1 MKSTDKKVKSTD
13 KKRTVLL
20 IIFGLSFI
28 IGLVIL
34 VMPLTTKTPEV
45 LEKAPDHT
53 MGFLKE
59 SDFLSPQ
66 KAPIPDYAMPGMKN
80 KLNTQRY
87 AGIIGVIVAFGI
99 TIGVGYILNKRRKK
113 SD

>member
-1 MKSTDKKVKSTD
+1 MKSTDKK
-13 KKRTVLL
+13 RIVLY

-59 SDFLSPQ
+59 SDFTSPT
-66 KAPIPDYAMPGMKN
+66 KAPIPDSEMPGAMPGMIN
-80 KLNTQRY
+80 ELNTQRY
-87 AGIIGVIVAFGI
+87 AGIIGIFVAFGI
-99 TIGVGYILNKRRKK
+99 TIGIGYILNKKRKK